1 MAMSPE
7 TSIQMNMAAP
17 LAADGLASP
26 RVPVQPIDS
35 ARHIGPEVAHD
46 LNNILTIVQ
55 GYADRLLLRHGANP
69 ALMPD
74 LKLISEAARR
84 AATVIRNA
92 KRPQVNVT
100 IRQVSPPTPA
110 RS

>member
-1 MAMSPE
+1 MSPD
-7 TSIQMNMAAP
+7 TTIQMNPNAP
-17 LAADGLASP
+17 LAEGGLASLREP
-26 RVPVQPIDS
+26 AQPVDP
-35 ARHIGPEVAHD
+35 ARHIGPVVAHD

-92 KRPQVNVT
+92 RQPRVNE
-100 IRQVSPPTPA
+100 IFQQSSPPPPTGG
-110 RS
+110 

>member
-1 MAMSPE
+1 MSSD
-7 TSIQMNMAAP
+7 TAIQMNTTLP
-17 LAADGLASP
+17 PVPEEITSP
-26 RVPVQPIDS
+26 RELIQPPDP
-35 ARHIGPEVAHD
+35 ARHIGPVIAHD

-55 GYADRLLLRHGANP
+55 GYADRLLLRHGADP

-92 KRPQVNVT
+92 
-100 IRQVSPPTPA
+100 RQPKA
-110 RS
+110 G

>member
-1 MAMSPE
+1 MSSD
-7 TSIQMNMAAP
+7 TAIQMNTTLP
-17 LAADGLASP
+17 PVSDETTSP
-26 RVPVQPIDS
+26 RESVQPPDPA
-35 ARHIGPEVAHD
+35 ARHIGPVVAHD

-92 KRPQVNVT
+92 
-100 IRQVSPPTPA
+100 RQPKA
-110 RS
+110 G

>member
-1 MAMSPE
+1 MSPD
-7 TSIQMNMAAP
+7 TSTQTN
-17 LAADGLASP
+17 LAASQAAGEPA
-26 RVPVQPIDS
+26 RPIDP

-46 LNNILTIVQ
+46 LNNILAIVQ

-92 KRPQVNVT
+92 RPSRSHQVF
-100 IRQVSPPTPA
+100 QQSSPPPTGN
-110 RS
+110 